1 VEHKPVLVAEV
12 LQYLPEDRELL
23 IDATLG
29 LGGHARSFLEATL
42 EGRVYGIDRDSE
54 VLAVARER
62 LSEFG
67 DRVQTCHA
75 PFSTIAE
82 VAAEAELPPADAI
95 LFDFGVSSPQLDT
108 SERGFSFRHDAP
120 LDMRM
125 DRTDRTDGPTAA
137 DLVNG
142 MREKDLANLL
152 FELGGE
158 RASRRI
164 AKSIVAERRR
174 SRIETTGQLAT
185 IVRRALGGAGGRGR
199 IDAAT
204 RTFQALRMAVN
215 DELGEIETALKD
227 AVLLLRP
234 GGRLLTISFH
244 SGEDRIAK
252 LAFRSDAR
260 LEVLTKKPVQAQ
272 AEERRAN
279 PRSRSAKLRVA
290 ERRIVDA

>member
-1 VEHKPVLVAEV
+1 MEHTPVLVAQV
-12 LQYLPEDRELL
+12 LSYLPDRTDLL

-29 LGGHARSFLEATL
+29 LGGHARAFLESTQ

-75 PFSTIAE
+75 PFSRIAE
-82 VAAEAELPPADAI
+82 VAADAGLPPADAI
-95 LFDFGVSSPQLDT
+95 LFDFGVSSVQLDEG
-108 SERGFSFRHDAP
+108 ERGFSFRHDAP

-125 DRTDRTDGPTAA
+125 DRTEEQTAA
-137 DLVNG
+137 DLVN
-142 MREKDLANLL
+142 RLPEKELANLL

-174 SRIETTGQLAT
+174 SRIETTAELAT
-185 IVRRALGGAGGRGR
+185 IVRRAVGGRGR

-215 DELGEIETALKD
+215 DEEGEIRRALAN
-227 AVLLLRP
+227 AVDVLRP

-244 SGEDRIAK
+244 GGEGRAVK
-252 LAFRSDAR
+252 LAFRSEPR
-260 LEVLTKKPVQAQ
+260 LRIVTKKAVPAD
-272 AEERRAN
+272 AEEQRAN
-279 PRSRSAKLRVA
+279 RRSRSALLRVA
-290 ERRIVDA
+290 ERRELDA